1 MSQDGPAG
9 AAFLCDK
16 TVVLDVTVKERS
28 VTLIMP

>member
-16 TVVLDVTVKERS
+16 AAVLDVTVKERS
-28 VTLIMP
+28 LTLIRP